1 VVQAHQEKVANRRWV
16 AFAGIGRPE
25 KFWNSLRA
33 AGAELAAV
41 QAFPDHHPYRAGD
54 LAELAHR
61 AAKLSAGLITT
72 RKDWVRLPPEWQQRV
87 QVLEV
92 ALQLDSDSLAAMDKL
107 LQRLVD
113 TAV

>member
-1 VVQAHQEKVANRRWV
+1 
-16 AFAGIGRPE
+16 
-25 KFWNSLRA
+25 
-33 AGAELAAV
+33 
-41 QAFPDHHPYRAGD
+41 
-54 LAELAHR
+54 
-61 AAKLSAGLITT
+61 
-72 RKDWVRLPPEWQQRV
+72 VRLPPEWQQRV